1 MPKTVRTQN
10 TFENLTEEWRNNTFL
25 ILGHR
30 LRIFVYGMNIKK
42 GVVKVA
48 NVKILEQKQ
57 LVIDEIKEK
66 FNNAKSVVLFDPR
79 GLKVS
84 EVTELRRAL
93 RESGSDYK
101 VYKNTLAKR
110 ALVDSGLDLDSYLE
124 GPTAIS
130 FSTDEL
136 APVKILSDF
145 AKTHAALELKAG
157 VVEGKV
163 AGTEELSSYAA
174 IPSREGLL
182 TMLAGGL
189 IGTVKDLSICLD
201 LYSKEKE
208 EN

>member
-1 MPKTVRTQN
+1 M
-10 TFENLTEEWRNNTFL
+10 
-25 ILGHR
+25 
-30 LRIFVYGMNIKK
+30 
-42 GVVKVA
+42 A
-48 NVKILEQKQ
+48 NAKILEQKQ
-57 LVIDEIKEK
+57 VVIDEIKEK
-66 FNNAKSVVLFDPR
+66 FVNAKSIVLFDPR

-84 EVTELRRAL
+84 EVTELRRSL

-110 ALVDSGLDLDSYLE
+110 AIADSGLELDNYLE

-130 FSTDEL
+130 FSSDEL
-136 APVKILSDF
+136 APVKIISEF
-145 AKTHAALELKAG
+145 AKKHEALELKAG

-163 AGTEELSSYAA
+163 ANIEELNSYAA

-189 IGTVKDLSICLD
+189 MGTVRDLSICLD

>member
-1 MPKTVRTQN
+1 M
-10 TFENLTEEWRNNTFL
+10 
-25 ILGHR
+25 
-30 LRIFVYGMNIKK
+30 
-42 GVVKVA
+42 A
-48 NVKILEQKQ
+48 NAKILEQKQ
-57 LVIDEIKEK
+57 VVIDEIKEK
-66 FNNAKSVVLFDPR
+66 FANAKSLVLFDPR

-84 EVTELRRAL
+84 EVTELRRSL

-110 ALVDSGLDLDSYLE
+110 AIADSGLELDNYLE

-130 FSTDEL
+130 FSSDEL
-136 APVKILSDF
+136 APVKIISEF
-145 AKTHAALELKAG
+145 AKKHEALELKAG

-163 AGTEELSSYAA
+163 ANIEELNSYAA

-189 IGTVKDLSICLD
+189 MGTVRDLSICLD

>member
-1 MPKTVRTQN
+1 M
-10 TFENLTEEWRNNTFL
+10 
-25 ILGHR
+25 
-30 LRIFVYGMNIKK
+30 
-42 GVVKVA
+42 A
-48 NVKILEQKQ
+48 NAKIIEQKQ
-57 LVIDEIKEK
+57 AVVDEIKEK
-66 FNNAKSVVLFDPR
+66 FANAKSIVLFDPR

-84 EVTELRRAL
+84 EVTELRRNL

-101 VYKNTLAKR
+101 VYKNTLTKR
-110 ALVDSGLDLDSYLE
+110 AIAESGLELDSFLE

-130 FSTDEL
+130 FSSDEL
-136 APVKILSDF
+136 APVKIISDF
-145 AKTHAALELKAG
+145 AKTHEALELKAG

-163 AGTEELSSYAA
+163 ANVQELNSYAA

-189 IGTVKDLSICLD
+189 IGTVRDLSICLD